1 MTNVQP
7 AAESLHIVYSSRLA
21 SGSDHTAYA
30 DVCRVSRRRH
40 VKDRVS
46 GVLLFDGQRFCQW
59 LQGEPEATRTVMRR
73 IALDDRH
80 AEITTWLHAPMPTCS
95 FAQSWR
101 SGFVDGDSLDR
112 FLKLELDSP
121 DHVLSAFGRLL
132 ATADIEPAVPFAS
145 YRNAAAGPATAPR
158 IASGSA

>member
-21 SGSDHTAYA
+21 SGADHTAYA

-59 LQGEPEATRTVMRR
+59 LKGEPEATRTLMQR

-80 AEITTWLHAPMPTCS
+80 AEIMTWLHAPMPTCS
-95 FAQSWR
+95 LAQSWR
-101 SGFVDGDSLDR
+101 AGFVDGDALDR
-112 FLKLELDSP
+112 FLKLELNSP
-121 DHVLSAFGRLL
+121 DQVLSAFGRLL
-132 ATADIEPAVPFAS
+132 ATADIEPGVTFAS
-145 YRNAAAGPATAPR
+145 YRSAAAGPAVAPR
-158 IASGSA
+158 ITSGQA